1 MYRIGSPRDIRIR
14 EMAGFK
20 AFIEVDLADEASR
33 KPYRELYEQYIAG
46 AKPYRELYEQYI
58 AGAID
63 RNAFSAH
70 LKFINEHYQSQKAQ
84 LSEET
89 EMQLTA
95 TELKQL
101 VAGR

>member
-1 MYRIGSPRDIRIR
+1 M
-14 EMAGFK
+14 
-20 AFIEVDLADEASR
+20 ADEASR
-33 KPYRELYEQYIAG
+33 
-46 AKPYRELYEQYI
+46 KPYRELYEQYI

-70 LKFINEHYQSQKAQ
+70 LKLINEHYQSQKAQ

>member
-33 KPYRELYEQYIAG
+33 KPYRELYDKYI
-46 AKPYRELYEQYI
+46 E
-58 AGAID
+58 GAID
-63 RNAFSAH
+63 RRTFSAH

>member
-1 MYRIGSPRDIRIR
+1 MYRIGTPRDIRIR

-46 AKPYRELYEQYI
+46 T
-58 AGAID
+58 ID
-63 RNAFSAH
+63 RSAFSAQ
-70 LKFINEHYQSQKAQ
+70 LKFINEQYQSQKAQ

-89 EMQLTA
+89 ELQLTA
-95 TELKQL
+95 AQLKQL
-101 VAGR
+101 VAGC

>member
-33 KPYRELYEQYIAG
+33 KPYRELYDKYIEG
-46 AKPYRELYEQYI
+46 E
-58 AGAID
+58 ID

-70 LKFINEHYQSQKAQ
+70 LKFINEHYQSQKAV

-89 EMQLTA
+89 ELQLSA
-95 TELKQL
+95 NELNQL
-101 VAGR
+101 VVPR

>member
-33 KPYRELYEQYIAG
+33 KPYRELY
-46 AKPYRELYEQYI
+46 KQYI

-70 LKFINEHYQSQKAQ
+70 LKFINEHYQSQKDV

-89 EMQLTA
+89 ELQLSA
-95 TELKQL
+95 NELNQL
-101 VAGR
+101 VVPR